1 MINQIEDLSLK
12 IKLPVKKFIPKNL
25 VKQKMFIQKRI
36 IKITEDENNQI
47 YEESYYIEDFR
58 K

>member
-1 MINQIEDLSLK
+1 M
-12 IKLPVKKFIPKNL
+12 KKFIPKNL

-36 IKITEDENNQI
+36 IKITQDENNQI

-58 K
+58 KWVYL